1 MEINGNYGNVPTVN
15 EKSIYAD
22 DSKDADQLQIDFL
35 TMLTAQLEYQDP
47 MDPVENTEFTAQM
60 AQFSSLSE
68 QQKGNELLQELISS
82 QNVNQLNQ
90 VVSYIGNQVVFEG
103 NKTTST
109 NGQATTRFKMPEA
122 GTAEISLYD
131 QGGNYVDSVT
141 QSFSKGDQSY
151 QFNDDSMADGQYTFS
166 VSMLQEG
173 GGVVAAKTYES
184 GKVTGVVNGDTG
196 VQLEVNGSTISLDNV
211 HRVEQQTS

>member
-1 MEINGNYGNVPTVN
+1 MEVNGNYGNVPTTN

-22 DSKDADQLQIDFL
+22 DSKDADQMQIDFL

-109 NGQATTRFKMPEA
+109 NGQATTRFEMPEA

-131 QGGNYVDSVT
+131 QNGQYVDKVT
-141 QSFSKGDQSY
+141 RDFGKGDQSF
-151 QFNDDSMADGQYTFS
+151 QFNDETLADGQYTFS
-166 VSMLQEG
+166 VSVLQEG
-173 GGVVAAKTYES
+173 GGVAAAKSYES
-184 GKVTGVVNGDTG
+184 GKVTGVVNGDDG
-196 VQLEVNGSTISLDNV
+196 VQLEVNGSSISLSNI